1 MNLGSQRFV
10 NELLSYKEIG
20 GACLRQRDGI
30 AFQVFDEDTMAQAQE
45 IPFNLNFRAAL
56 NLGIVRQADSISQI
70 AGSVGLDG
78 MALESTVAR
87 YNAMITGEVDTE
99 AQALDQFG
107 ARIDGLYAAGEVTG
121 GFTPTKIG
129 ETCGTGAGIAQM
141 IRTAEMRLPISLW
154 AAPVSL
160 QAVN

>member
-45 IPFNLNFRAAL
+45 IPFNCAAL

-70 AGSVGLDG
+70 AGSLGLDG
-78 MALESTVAR
+78 MAWRQRSRV
-87 YNAMITGEVDTE
+87 IT
-99 AQALDQFG
+99 
-107 ARIDGLYAAGEVTG
+107 R
-121 GFTPTKIG
+121 
-129 ETCGTGAGIAQM
+129 
-141 IRTAEMRLPISLW
+141 
-154 AAPVSL
+154 
-160 QAVN
+160 

>member
-1 MNLGSQRFV
+1 MNLGLQRFV

-45 IPFNLNFRAAL
+45 IPFNFNFRAAL

-78 MALESTVAR
+78 MALEETVAR

-99 AQALDQFG
+99 AQALD
-107 ARIDGLYAAGEVTG
+107 
-121 GFTPTKIG
+121 
-129 ETCGTGAGIAQM
+129 
-141 IRTAEMRLPISLW
+141 
-154 AAPVSL
+154 
-160 QAVN
+160 